1 MQCAEAKLLV
11 TLPKTYDP
19 HAVEQRL
26 YERWEKAGF
35 FHEEAD
41 VARPPFIIPMPP
53 PNVTARAHIGHAS
66 TYGPMDTLVRY
77 HRMLGENADWLPGTD
92 HAAIATEA
100 VLVKR
105 LAEEGTSRESIGREK
120 YLKLAWQWSQET
132 GATIFRQFRRLGFGP
147 DWQRSHF
154 TMEPE
159 LSKAVIKVFVTL
171 YREGLI
177 YRGTRLVN
185 WDPKAQSTISDA
197 EVEHVE
203 RDTFL
208 WRIKYPF
215 AADSRDGIEI
225 ATTRP
230 ETILADVAIAVHPE
244 DERYTHLVGKS
255 VLVPPLLQRAIPI
268 VADTAVDSSFG
279 TGAVKVT
286 PAHDAT
292 DYEIGERHG
301 LPKPSVIGLDGRI
314 TNSQV
319 DVGRFGGMD
328 RFAARAE
335 LVSDLKR
342 LDLLGEETPYRHSV
356 ATSERTGEVIEPLLS
371 LQWFC
376 QMKSLAEPALQAYR
390 DGRLR
395 FIPERYGRTYEQWL
409 ENIRDWNVSRQ
420 LWWGHQLPVWYTPDD
435 QVIVAE
441 TEEEA
446 RSIARNQYETDEL
459 RRDPDTLDTWFSS
472 ALWPFTI
479 LGWPRQTT
487 ELEHWY
493 PGAVL
498 ITGWE
503 IIFLWVARMV
513 MLGLKFM
520 GKLPFSEVFIAPL
533 VFDAQGRKMS
543 KSLGNAIDPLELIE
557 KYGADALRMGTMRQM
572 RLEGQEVRFQESRCE
587 ESRNFNNK
595 IWNATR
601 YILSLQEGLP
611 PAGTLPPHA
620 QLRLEDKWIL
630 TRLRATIENVSEG
643 LNAYDFGV
651 VAETLWKFIWYEF
664 CDWYL
669 EATKEPSATRAAVL
683 SYVLNGAMRLLH
695 PIEPFITE
703 EVWLALPHDGVTV
716 MTASWPDPL
725 EVPFFPEPA
734 AQFDTL
740 QRTVERIRHLRAE
753 MRLAPKVRLSLHVP
767 PAVPPDIIRLL
778 ALFTHGT
785 TVEAAGSHQTLNEAL
800 GAVTAQAPPE
810 LLHQRNTRRQQEL
823 LLEVQRCE
831 EKLSNQGFVDKAA
844 PQTVAK
850 EREKLQNYRNEL
862 AGVRVA
868 LADPGACT

>member
-1 MQCAEAKLLV
+1 M

-19 HAVEQRL
+19 QAVEQRL
-26 YERWEKAGF
+26 YERWELAGF
-35 FHEEAD
+35 FHEEPD
-41 VARPPFIIPMPP
+41 LARPPFIIPMPP

-66 TYGPMDTLVRY
+66 TYCPMDALVRY

-100 VLVKR
+100 VLVK
-105 LAEEGTSRESIGREK
+105 LLSEQGTSRESIGREK
-120 YLKLAWQWSQET
+120 YLELAWKWSQET

-147 DWQRSHF
+147 DWERSRF
-154 TMEPE
+154 TMEPA
-159 LSKAVIKVFVTL
+159 LSRAVAKVFVAL

-197 EVEHVE
+197 EIEHVE

-208 WRIKYPF
+208 WRVKYPF
-215 AADSRDGIEI
+215 ADDSGNGIEI

-230 ETILADVAIAVHPE
+230 ETILADVAIAVNPK
-244 DERYTHLVGKS
+244 DERYAHLIGKS
-255 VLVPPLLQRAIPI
+255 VLVPPLLQRSIPI
-268 VADTAVDSSFG
+268 IDDEAVDASFG

-292 DYEIGERHG
+292 DYEIGERHN
-301 LPKPSVIGLDGRI
+301 LSKPSVIGLDGCI
-314 TNSQV
+314 TGSDI
-319 DVGRFGGMD
+319 DVGRYNGME
-328 RFAARAE
+328 RFAARSEIVA
-335 LVSDLKR
+335 DLKR
-342 LDLLGEETPYRHSV
+342 ANLLSDEKPYRHSV
-356 ATSERTGEVIEPLLS
+356 ATSDRTGEIIEPLLS

-376 QMKSLAEPALQAYR
+376 SMKSLAEPALQAYR

-395 FIPERYGRTYEQWL
+395 FVPERYGRTYEQWL
-409 ENIRDWNVSRQ
+409 ENIRDWNISRQ
-420 LWWGHQLPVWYTPDD
+420 LWWGHQLPVWYTPTDD
-435 QVIVAE
+435 VIVAE

-446 RSIARNQYETDEL
+446 RNIGRTQHATEEL

-472 ALWPFTI
+472 GLWPFTI
-479 LGWPRQTT
+479 LGWPQETP

-493 PGAVL
+493 PCAVL

-513 MLGLKFM
+513 MLGLKFL
-520 GKLPFSEVFIAPL
+520 GQVPFPDVFIAPL

-543 KSLGNAIDPLELIE
+543 KSLGNSIDPLELIE

-601 YILSLQEGLP
+601 YILALPEGLP
-611 PAGTLPPHA
+611 RASTLPA
-620 QLRLEDKWIL
+620 ASELSLADKWIL
-630 TRLRATIENVSEG
+630 TRLRATIVSVSKG
-643 LNAYDFGV
+643 LDGYDFGT

-669 EATKEPSATRAAVL
+669 EATKVPCDSRAAVL
-683 SYVLNGAMRLLH
+683 SYVLNCAMRLLH

-703 EVWLALPHDGVTV
+703 EVWLALPHDGVTI
-716 MTASWPDPL
+716 MTASWPDAL
-725 EVPFFPEPA
+725 EVPDFPQEA
-734 AQFDTL
+734 GQFETL
-740 QRTVERIRHLRAE
+740 RRTVERIRNLRAE
-753 MRLAPKVRLSLHVP
+753 MELPPKTHLTLHVP
-767 PAVPPDIIRLL
+767 RAVPQDVAGLL
-778 ALFTHGT
+778 GHLTLGT
-785 TVEAAGSHQTLNEAL
+785 TIEAPGSYETFEDAL
-800 GAVTAQAPPE
+800 HGVSAQAPPE
-810 LLHQRNTRRQQEL
+810 LLHQRHLRRRQEL
-823 LLEVQRCE
+823 LREVERSE
-831 EKLSNQGFVDKAA
+831 KKLSNDGFVHKAA

-850 EREKLQNYRNEL
+850 ERDKLQSYRNEL
-862 AGVRVA
+862 ARISA
-868 LADPGACT
+868 ELADMGARI